1 MFDFSTDILLI
12 LLGLVWYIFAF
23 IQYQELL
30 KWHGFNGLMLFM
42 SPRLMWLIIGPIL
55 MIIWIL
61 KVIF

>member
-1 MFDFSTDILLI
+1 MFDYSTDVLLI

-23 IQYQELL
+23 IQYHELL

-55 MIIWIL
+55 MIVWVL
-61 KVIF
+61 KLIF